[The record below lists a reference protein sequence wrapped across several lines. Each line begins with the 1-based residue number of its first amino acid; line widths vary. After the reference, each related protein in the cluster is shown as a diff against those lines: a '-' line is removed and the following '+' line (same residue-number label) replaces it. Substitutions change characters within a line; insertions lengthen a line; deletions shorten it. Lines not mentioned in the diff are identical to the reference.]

1 MNEDPRQLLLPGPED
16 GTASTAVKRLFA
28 PNRLTQARLVAGL
41 TKAALAERVGVSAA
55 AIGQFEAGITRPR
68 PEQLRRMSEELEFP
82 AAFFTAGRPYEHM
95 DASMAHFK
103 SLRSTR
109 VGERARATAY
119 VEQVWELTH
128 ALEKHVDLPLVSL
141 PDAQTNP
148 IEAATVLRAHW
159 QIPRGPFPYLVRTME
174 VHGVVAMWLPV
185 SKEESARIE
194 AFSTSKLSRPIV
206 VLTPDRA
213 DDIYR
218 HRFAAAHELGHLLL
232 HHDVAPGDI
241 QQEKEADSF
250 AAELLTPREEIRAE
264 IGNRVRLADL
274 ADVGRRWG
282 VSIKSLITRTQEMGL
297 VSEATARRNYQRHAQ
312 LVSSGLLPAE
322 PVSSYPG
329 ELPSLLTQ
337 AFSLAE
343 QHGLSMG
350 DLADELRWPT
360 SHLRKL
366 LGQQTERPR
375 LRLV

>member
-1 MNEDPRQLLLPGPED
+1 
-16 GTASTAVKRLFA
+16 
-28 PNRLTQARLVAGL
+28 
-41 TKAALAERVGVSAA
+41 
-55 AIGQFEAGITRPR
+55 
-68 PEQLRRMSEELEFP
+68 
-82 AAFFTAGRPYEHM
+82 
-95 DASMAHFK
+95 MAHFK

-128 ALEKHVDLPLVSL
+128 ALEKHVDLPPVSL
-141 PDAQTNP
+141 PDAQTRIP
-148 IEAATVLRAHW
+148 TRPREFSGPAAGRSLVAHSV
-159 QIPRGPFPYLVRTME
+159 PGTTME

-218 HRFAAAHELGHLLL
+218 HRFAAAHELALLLL

-282 VSIKSLITRTQEMGL
+282 VSIKSLIKRTQEMGL
-297 VSEATARRNYQRHAQ
+297 VSRPPRGATISVTRR
-312 LVSSGLLPAE
+312 LVSSGLLLAE
-322 PVSSYPG
+322 PVSGYPG
-329 ELPSLLTQ
+329 EAALTSY
-337 AFSLAE
+337 ATFS
-343 QHGLSMG
+343 G
-350 DLADELRWPT
+350 
-360 SHLRKL
+360 
-366 LGQQTERPR
+366 
-375 LRLV
+375 

>member
-1 MNEDPRQLLLPGPED
+1 MSEDPRQLLLPGAED
-16 GTASTAVKRLFA
+16 GTASTAVKRLFS

-41 TKAALAERVGVSAA
+41 TKAALADRVGVSAA

-68 PEQLRRMSEELEFP
+68 PEQLQRMSEELEFP
-82 AAFFTAGRPYEHM
+82 VAFFTAGRPYEHM

-128 ALEKHVDLPLVSL
+128 ALEKHVDLPPVSL
-141 PDAQTNP
+141 PDAQTDP
-148 IEAATVLRAHW
+148 IEAARVLRAHW

-185 SKEESARIE
+185 SKEEGARIE

-264 IGNRVRLADL
+264 IGHRVRLADL

-282 VSIKSLITRTQEMGL
+282 VSIKSLIKRTQEMGL

-322 PVSSYPG
+322 PVSGYPG

-343 QHGLSMG
+343 QHGLSMA

-360 SHLRKL
+360 PHLRML